1 MKILKLTFSHE
12 VNVSAQEGDILYFCN
27 PTENESA
34 NNEII
39 KLGEIIDISRTP
51 FIHSIAGKLSAL
63 ISGPPST
70 SFISLYTV
78 NQGVDE
84 GMGIECIESGSTAI
98 PAVLPQEVFSPGT
111 TIATGVNH
119 LGATGTTFTTSVA
132 ALDTVGGE
140 NYKFQLTTPGNTT
153 LEVEMEEVVDLNRL
167 SLLKTMDM
175 KLVYPNKNDDADYAS
190 YFSGGCA
197 PCLTSASFLLFSK
210 DNDANLSSM
219 LGYYANVGFK
229 NFSSSQVELFSVNTE
244 VTQSSK

>member
-153 LEVEMEEVVDLNRL
+153 LEVEME
-167 SLLKTMDM
+167 
-175 KLVYPNKNDDADYAS
+175 DADYAS

-229 NFSSSQVELFSVNTE
+229 NFSRGQVELFSVNTE

>member
-70 SFISLYTV
+70 SFINLYTV

-153 LEVEMEEVVDLNRL
+153 LEVEME
-167 SLLKTMDM
+167 
-175 KLVYPNKNDDADYAS
+175 DADYAS

>member
-1 MKILKLTFSHE
+1 MKTLKLTFSHE
-12 VNVSAQEGDILYFCN
+12 VNISAQEGDILYFCN

-34 NNEII
+34 NNEIL

-51 FIHSIAGKLSAL
+51 FIHSISGKLSVPV
-63 ISGPPST
+63 SGTPGY
-70 SFISLYTV
+70 SFISLYTI
-78 NQGVDE
+78 NAGVDE
-84 GMGIECIESGSTAI
+84 GMIIKCVESGSTAAT
-98 PAVLPQEVFSPGT
+98 PVLPQAVFASGT
-111 TIATGVNH
+111 TINSVNH
-119 LGATGTTFTTSVA
+119 NGVVGTNFQTSIP
-132 ALDTVGGE
+132 ALDTGGGE

-153 LEVEMEEVVDLNRL
+153 LEVEME
-167 SLLKTMDM
+167 
-175 KLVYPNKNDDADYAS
+175 DADYTT

-229 NFSSSQVELFSVNTE
+229 NFSNSQVELFSVNAE

>member
-153 LEVEMEEVVDLNRL
+153 LEVEME
-167 SLLKTMDM
+167 
-175 KLVYPNKNDDADYAS
+175 DADYAS

>member
-70 SFISLYTV
+70 SFINLYTV

-84 GMGIECIESGSTAI
+84 GMGIECIESGSTAT

-111 TIATGVNH
+111 TIAPGVNH

-153 LEVEMEEVVDLNRL
+153 LEVEME
-167 SLLKTMDM
+167 
-175 KLVYPNKNDDADYAS
+175 DADYAS

-229 NFSSSQVELFSVNTE
+229 NFSRGQVELFSVNTE